1 MIKGDR
7 CRCPVHPFIQ
17 VQDSIMSAVFNVKDY
32 GARGDGITDDTHA
45 IQLAINAAFKA
56 GGGEVFIPEGT
67 FVVSGANADGGCLT
81 LKSAVDLVGDGQ
93 GRTTLKL
100 ADGSSEDIDGIVRTS
115 ARVQTSDVRVRDLTV
130 DGNQGNTTG
139 TVHGLVSGTETNT
152 KALALGL
159 TVEAVTLTNCSGSGL
174 VAGPLTALLTVS
186 DSLAT
191 HNGDDG
197 FSTRFA
203 NDASVGYGDSVLF
216 YDNEAAHNGG
226 DGFDVQYTDTSLLF
240 GSLSHDNAGNGL
252 LLERLAAPNPNR
264 YAGEVSY
271 GQVSGNGGAGIVER
285 GLIGTVDGVVVHDNQ
300 GPGIVL
306 EGGTGAAIT
315 HSTLSQNAL
324 ADTGPQVLIKGYLD
338 AKGVFHNADDAF
350 EISHNRINAQANAG
364 AAIMERDNPSLE
376 QHLIEDNLLTGF
388 GSAQSGVGALENDA
402 SPLNRQYGTEA
413 ADTLKATAG
422 ATALFGGGGG
432 DSLLGGAGADRLAG
446 GAGADTLTGGAGR
459 DVFVFSQAG
468 DSTGSSLATSDLI
481 GDFHA
486 GVDRL
491 DMTALGLSGISNGFY
506 GTLELTYDA
515 ATGLTHLRNLADT
528 GAGRGF
534 EVALQGDYRGTL
546 SSNDFVAL
554 HQGNSAANTL
564 DYSGSTDD
572 AALAGQG
579 GDDVLI
585 GGSGDNRLEG
595 GAGADTLT
603 GGAGADVFQ
612 YRYLG
617 HSLAS
622 ASGGADKITDF
633 TYGEGDRIDL
643 SALPFTGL
651 GDGYGNTLAL
661 SRSADDT
668 YTLENFKT
676 GSSGSHFS
684 LNITTP
690 APTYLA
696 FGQIADGLV
705 FGPSLNLAGA
715 VDYAQVTDQFHQAY
729 GTNGASYLIGGD
741 ADDRLYAGAGDDVL
755 SGGGGRDTLTGGTGA
770 DTFVYDSPLSSYR
783 GANDQILDFLPAKDV
798 IDVKALGYSGLGDGT
813 DGTLKVA
820 YNADTDRTYIKDLE
834 ADASGHRF
842 EITLMGDL
850 SHQLDDSNFLFA
862 SSTPAAT
869 DPELT
874 LLGHDGLAA

>member
-1 MIKGDR
+1 
-7 CRCPVHPFIQ
+7 
-17 VQDSIMSAVFNVKDY
+17 MSAVFNVKDY

-81 LKSAVDLVGDGQ
+81 LKSAVDLMGDGQ

-115 ARVQTSDVRVRDLTV
+115 ARVQTSDVRVRDLTI

-139 TVHGLVSGTETNT
+139 TVHGLVSGTEANT

-159 TVEAVTLTNCSGSGL
+159 TVEAVTLTDCSGSGL

-226 DGFDVQYTDTSLLF
+226 DGFDVQYTDDSQLF
-240 GSLSHDNAGNGL
+240 GSVSHDNAGNGL

-264 YAGEVSY
+264 YAGNVSY
-271 GQVSGNGGAGIVER
+271 GEVYGNGGAGIVER

-324 ADTGPQVLIKGYLD
+324 ADTGPQVLVKGYLD
-338 AKGVFHNADDAF
+338 AKGVFHNADDTF
-350 EISHNRINAQANAG
+350 EVSHNRINAEASAG
-364 AAIMERDNPSLE
+364 AAIVEQDNPSVE

-388 GSAQSGVGALENDA
+388 DSAQSGVGALEADA
-402 SPLNRQYGTEA
+402 NPPNRQYGTGA

-422 ATALFGGGGG
+422 ATALFGGGGNDNLSG
-432 DSLLGGAGADRLAG
+432 SAGADRLVG

-459 DVFVFSQAG
+459 DLFVFSRAD

-481 GDFHA
+481 RDFHA

-491 DMTALGLSGISNGFY
+491 DLTAVGMSGFNGMLALS
-506 GTLELTYDA
+506 YDA
-515 ATGLTHLRNLADT
+515 ATDLTHLRSLAS
-528 GAGRGF
+528 AGVSRGF

-564 DYSGSTDD
+564 NYSGSTDD
-572 AALAGQG
+572 AALVGWG
-579 GDDVLI
+579 EDDVLT
-585 GGSGDNRLEG
+585 GGSGDNRLQG
-595 GAGADTLT
+595 GAGVDTLT

-612 YRYLG
+612 YTHLSD
-617 HSLAS
+617 SLS
-622 ASGGADKITDF
+622 STSGAADKITDF

-643 SALPFTGL
+643 SALSFTGL
-651 GDGYGNTLAL
+651 GDGYGDTLAL
-661 SRSADDT
+661 SRAADGA
-668 YTLENFKT
+668 YLLENLET
-676 GSSGSHFS
+676 DSSGSHFS

-705 FGPSLNLAGA
+705 FGPSLNLAGE
-715 VDYAQVTDQFHQAY
+715 VDYAQATDPFHQAY
-729 GTNGASYLIGGD
+729 GYDSASYLIGGD
-741 ADDRLYAGAGDDVL
+741 EDDLLDAGAGDDVL
-755 SGGGGRDTLTGGTGA
+755 NGGGGRDTLTGGTGA

-813 DGTLKVA
+813 GGTLKVA

-862 SSTPAAT
+862 SSTPATT
-869 DPELT
+869 DTELT